1 MSYNWQ
7 TRFKGDFEI
16 SRYAFYMWIF
26 LFFKLLLMKMDFGA
40 AAHGRINTGKVFPS
54 KPSFPAVRQSVRQA
68 GSQSVVPPP
77 WLKPTAW
84 VMSRCGRHPR
94 KNAHRTAPQN
104 NYEYARNKCSNKLCV
119 CVWFAQ
125 KRRMTKVVI
134 LSRTNWL
141 NPTNSTSTSFF
152 SIPSANYNRIP
163 GVTTPHFGLR
173 IQSTRMWN
181 PQL

>member
-1 MSYNWQ
+1 
-7 TRFKGDFEI
+7 
-16 SRYAFYMWIF
+16 
-26 LFFKLLLMKMDFGA
+26 MKMDFGA

-119 CVWFAQ
+119 CVCDSHRNA
-125 KRRMTKVVI
+125 
-134 LSRTNWL
+134 
-141 NPTNSTSTSFF
+141 
-152 SIPSANYNRIP
+152 
-163 GVTTPHFGLR
+163 G
-173 IQSTRMWN
+173 
-181 PQL
+181 